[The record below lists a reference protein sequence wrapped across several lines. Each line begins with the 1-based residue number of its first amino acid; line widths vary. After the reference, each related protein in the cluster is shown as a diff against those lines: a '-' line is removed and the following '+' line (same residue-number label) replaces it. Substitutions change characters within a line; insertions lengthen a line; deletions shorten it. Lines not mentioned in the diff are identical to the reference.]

1 MLKAKPPR
9 QTKNVIKYPSP
20 GKTLFAISCPLILET
35 ARTLHTFNC
44 ATKDI
49 ITEANITKANVA
61 PISFVKTAVWV
72 INPGPIADVAIKNAA
87 PKRTDKL
94 FFFSILTPHLII

>member
-1 MLKAKPPR
+1 M
-9 QTKNVIKYPSP
+9 T
-20 GKTLFAISCPLILET
+20 ET
-35 ARTLHTFNC
+35 
-44 ATKDI
+44 
-49 ITEANITKANVA
+49 NITKANVA
-61 PISFVKTAVWV
+61 PMSFVNTAVCV